1 MHVLLAAVA
10 TGHPAIPTG
19 GDFDFTPLLYAAIW
33 ILAFRKLRP
42 GLLLLAAPLF
52 LLAGGLVDS
61 ISDVVGLSTLTTASA
76 LALPPLLPPLP
87 PPRPPPWAG
96 ITALRPVDRES
107 SGMAPYG

>member
-1 MHVLLAAVA
+1 MNALLATVA

-61 ISDVVGLSTLTTASA
+61 ISDVLGLSTLTTASA
-76 LALPPLLPPLP
+76 LALPALLL
-87 PPRPPPWAG
+87 RELLTFSDWAG
-96 ITALRPVDRES
+96 RSAAKS
-107 SGMAPYG
+107 SRHTSA